1 MRRYEMRIE
10 EFDGNVRIFDTTNKF
25 WVEDQCLDLILEIK
39 ELYSMKKMGDCYKY
53 YESLDRCPYQLQQDL
68 STLTGY

>member
-1 MRRYEMRIE
+1 
-10 EFDGNVRIFDTTNKF
+10 
-25 WVEDQCLDLILEIK
+25 
-39 ELYSMKKMGDCYKY
+39 MKKMGDCYKY